1 MKKKA
6 KSSFRAW
13 SAFAASAPAKRM
25 IRRTSLGK
33 RPGALSPAPFLSAPL
48 LCSFFYRDLVFF
60 RNQIFISLFGDRR
73 RLCFEGTPEKVKD
86 QNTQV
91 GQQQMAEPS
100 PVVAVVAAPITTQS
114 TTTRTA
120 SASGGNREWIWWVVA
135 GVALAAVLAAIV
147 GWLVYERSKAA
158 AALLPITPATNSGG
172 GGGGTGPF
180 YPVTPVVPS
189 GGGGGP
195 FYPVTPA
202 GAQFTRASDTNSVAS
217 VLADFGL
224 SEQFA
229 DPAVGTFT
237 GSAGSVDLCQARCSA
252 NARCVQYVYDAGAQ
266 PPNPLWSKNGC
277 WLRYQM
283 PASNETTSAP
293 GFITGTRRAA

>member
-1 MKKKA
+1 
-6 KSSFRAW
+6 
-13 SAFAASAPAKRM
+13 
-25 IRRTSLGK
+25 
-33 RPGALSPAPFLSAPL
+33 
-48 LCSFFYRDLVFF
+48 
-60 RNQIFISLFGDRR
+60 
-73 RLCFEGTPEKVKD
+73 
-86 QNTQV
+86 
-91 GQQQMAEPS
+91 MAEPS

-114 TTTRTA
+114 TTTTA
-120 SASGGNREWIWWVVA
+120 SASGTRREWVWWVVA
-135 GVALAAVLAAIV
+135 GVALAGVLAAIV

-158 AALLPITPATNSGG
+158 SALLPITPATNNN
-172 GGGGTGPF
+172 TAGPF
-180 YPVTPVVPS
+180 YPVTPVTPS

-229 DPAVGTFT
+229 DPAVGTFM

-252 NARCVQYVYDAGAQ
+252 DARCVQYVYDAGAQ

>member
-1 MKKKA
+1 
-6 KSSFRAW
+6 
-13 SAFAASAPAKRM
+13 
-25 IRRTSLGK
+25 
-33 RPGALSPAPFLSAPL
+33 
-48 LCSFFYRDLVFF
+48 
-60 RNQIFISLFGDRR
+60 
-73 RLCFEGTPEKVKD
+73 
-86 QNTQV
+86 
-91 GQQQMAEPS
+91 MAEAS
-100 PVVAVVAAPITTQS
+100 PTVAVVTAPVVTPQTETTP
-114 TTTRTA
+114 TA
-120 SASGGNREWIWWVVA
+120 TPSSGTGREWVWWVVA

-158 AALLPITPATNSGG
+158 AALLPITPASGTNGG
-172 GGGGTGPF
+172 GGGGGGSF
-180 YPVTPVVPS
+180 YPITPVAPP
-189 GGGGGP
+189 GGGP

-237 GSAGSVDLCQARCSA
+237 GSAGSVDLCQTRCSA
-252 NARCVQYVYDAGAQ
+252 DARCVQYVYDSGAQ

-293 GFITGTRRAA
+293 GFITGTRRVA